1 VSPLDP
7 ADLARMRERLKAMA
21 AELRSLEEAS
31 RESAQTVE
39 LDQSRQ
45 GRLSRMDAL
54 QGQAMSI
61 AARDRR
67 RTEIGRI
74 EAALARIEAGRFGEC
89 IECGEPIAPKRLE
102 LDPGTPLCI
111 ACASAAESG

>member
-1 VSPLDP
+1 MSPLGP
-7 ADLARMRERLKAMA
+7 AELARMRERLQTMA
-21 AELRSLEEAS
+21 AELRSLAATS

-61 AARDRR
+61 ATRERR
-67 RTEIGRI
+67 RAGLERI
-74 EAALARIEAGRFGEC
+74 EAALARIDAGSFGEC
-89 IECGEPIAPKRLE
+89 VECGEPIAPKRLQ
-102 LDPGTPLCI
+102 LDPATPMCI
-111 ACASAAESG
+111 DCASAAESD